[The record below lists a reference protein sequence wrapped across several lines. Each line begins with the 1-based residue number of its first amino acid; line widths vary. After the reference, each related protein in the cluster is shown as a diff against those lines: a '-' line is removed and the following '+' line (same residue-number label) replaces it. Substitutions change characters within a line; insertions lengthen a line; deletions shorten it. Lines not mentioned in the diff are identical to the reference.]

1 MPYSSRAPEGPGPL
15 KVRQPTD
22 RHGGNARTDEERTM
36 AEEPFRESTP
46 KVYARPPVD
55 GTDKE
60 IEEWAS
66 YFVDA
71 ILGPLPDPANGE
83 P

>member
-1 MPYSSRAPEGPGPL
+1 
-15 KVRQPTD
+15 
-22 RHGGNARTDEERTM
+22 M